1 MEQLLL
7 YVVTFV
13 GFFGFVFGVLSF
25 VVPYVQERGVSLP
38 FALPFLQRDSV
49 EDDDLEDDDYD
60 EDGFGAFTDAGF
72 SEALTTTLR
81 PPPASIER
89 SSLAAEAAGPAP
101 SLAAVA
107 GDAQAALWPAEPET
121 IAVAAES
128 PMAESAEPG
137 EEAATLADG
146 ESEGGPPSAESPVLV
161 HAATTAAADIG
172 DDMLA
177 LFQEAAEG
185 VKQIRPWRE
194 DLGDTDLEEVLQQ
207 ARELRQLLRGAKSR
221 RPNAA

>member
-1 MEQLLL
+1 VEQLLL

-49 EDDDLEDDDYD
+49 EDDDLADDDYD
-60 EDGFGAFTDAGF
+60 EDAFDAFTDAGF
-72 SEALTTTLR
+72 SETLTTTLR

-89 SSLAAEAAGPAP
+89 APLATEAAGPAP
-101 SLAAVA
+101 SVAGAA
-107 GDAQAALWPAEPET
+107 GDAQAALWPAEPAT
-121 IAVAAES
+121 VTDAAGS
-128 PMAESAEPG
+128 PMAESPEPG
-137 EEAATLADG
+137 EEAATPTDG
-146 ESEGGPPSAESPVLV
+146 EGEGEPSSAGPPVLV
-161 HAATTAAADIG
+161 HTAMAAAADIG

-185 VKQIRPWRE
+185 VKQVRPWRE
-194 DLGDTDLEEVLQQ
+194 DLGDTDLEEVLRQ
-207 ARELRQLLRGAKSR
+207 ARELRQLLSGTKSR